1 MRSYADASDDD
12 LLRWT
17 PGDPDAFGAFYRRHE
32 DAVLGYMVAR
42 VRDGELAADLTAET
56 FAAALISAPR
66 FRPRPEP
73 AAAWLFGI
81 ARNVL
86 RSSLERRRV
95 DDRARRRLGMPP
107 LELSDE
113 DVTGIEALLSDV
125 TARQMLASLPVEQ
138 AGAIEARVIDDSSY
152 EDIAR
157 RLRCS
162 EAVVRKRVSRGLAT
176 LRARYKETGA

>member
-1 MRSYADASDDD
+1 VSSYADASDDV
-12 LLRWT
+12 LLALT
-17 PGDPDAFGAFYRRHE
+17 PSDPEAFGAFYRRHE
-32 DAVLGYMVAR
+32 DAVLRYMVAR
-42 VRDGELAADLTAET
+42 VRDGELAADLAAET
-56 FAAALISAPR
+56 FAAALLSAPR

-107 LELSDE
+107 LALSDE
-113 DVTGIEALLSDV
+113 DVSGIEALLADYS
-125 TARQMLASLPVEQ
+125 ARQMLEGLPADQ
-138 AGAIEARVIDDSSY
+138 AGAIQARFLDDDSY

-176 LRARYKETGA
+176 LRARYKESGT